1 MTQTTTPP
9 ASPKKMAFRSGLIPA
24 LVCLLSAITGR
35 ASTKVFVTAP
45 GANVLGAGVSDRVT
59 FITSL
64 NQVDIQVQNLSLNI
78 DHEIQALAAMDWLP
92 LNLDN
97 SVVGQPIS
105 GALLTSGE
113 ANLGSLTDFSGP
125 DMDAMAALS
134 SNTNR
139 WAIYASTQITGGT
152 ELLWSAGTR
161 SQLLPGPLDLETPDS
176 AVMSYRIAYGANSH
190 VTADT
195 VITQVH
201 LTFGTSFDYSTDGL
215 NALTDTPEPG
225 TIALSLTGIALIIV
239 GRLRRRGPPR
249 S

>member
-1 MTQTTTPP
+1 
-9 ASPKKMAFRSGLIPA
+9 MAFRSGLIPV

-64 NQVDIQVQNLSLNI
+64 NQVEIQVQNLPLNI
-78 DHEIQALAAMDWLP
+78 DHEIQALAAVDWLP

-97 SVVGQPIS
+97 SAVVGQPIS
-105 GALLTSGE
+105 AALLTSGE
-113 ANLGSLTDFSGP
+113 ANLGSLTDFTGP
-125 DMDAMAALS
+125 GMDAMAALM

-139 WAIYASTQITGGT
+139 WALYASTQITGGT
-152 ELLWSAGTR
+152 ELSMWSGGTR

-195 VITQVH
+195 VITQVR

-225 TIALSLTGIALIIV
+225 TVALSLTGIALIIV

>member
-1 MTQTTTPP
+1 
-9 ASPKKMAFRSGLIPA
+9 MAFRSGLIPV
-24 LVCLLSAITGR
+24 LVCLFTAITGR

-45 GANVLGAGVSDRVT
+45 GANIFGAGVSDRVT

-64 NQVDIQVQNLSLNI
+64 NQVDIQVQNLPLNI

-97 SVVGQPIS
+97 SAVGQPIWA
-105 GALLTSGE
+105 ALLTSGE
-113 ANLGSLTDFSGP
+113 ANLGSLTDFTGP
-125 DMDAMAALS
+125 DMDAMAALT

-152 ELLWSAGTR
+152 GLSMPSGGTR
-161 SQLLPGPLDLETPDS
+161 TQLLPGPLDLETPDS
-176 AVMSYRIAYGANSH
+176 TVVSYRIAYGANSH

-195 VITQVH
+195 VIAQVR
-201 LTFGTSFDYSTDGL
+201 LTFGTSDYATQGL
-215 NALTDTPEPG
+215 NALTEAPEPG
-225 TIALSLTGIALIIV
+225 TVPLSLAGIALIIV